1 MIRISFPDH
10 NRPKQIIII
19 IIIIIIDINIII
31 TINIWISKIILEFV
45 NE

>member
-10 NRPKQIIII
+10 NRPKQII